1 VSLTHAPEPGQL
13 SALLADLARVQE
25 AAPGPSFSSTL
36 GPGGRVDGYEL
47 GRELG
52 RGSFGV
58 VYEARDLA
66 RDRLVAFKVV
76 RPGKADVAADQLQR
90 EADTIANLSHP
101 NLVALLDAGRCEAGP
116 YLVLEL
122 LRGRTLKERLR
133 EGSLSPGD
141 ALRIGVEVAQG
152 LAHAH
157 GRGVV
162 HRDLKPSNVF
172 LCEDGSVRLLDFGLA
187 HAFGRRRLDGGTPDF
202 MAPEQWRGAPEDE
215 RTDVFALG
223 VLLYR
228 MLSGELPFPD
238 DGGKSASSS
247 RPAPRLEVPDLPGLG
262 GVLAQ
267 MLEKDPVD
275 RPRDAAAV
283 ATLLRALQ
291 PEGGSTV
298 ATRTGSVRIRRRSQR
313 RVATIAALVGGAA
326 LALVLAATLAV
337 RERRAVAEGATE
349 GSLAGATPS
358 VAVIPFVDLSPGK
371 DQEFFSDGLA
381 EEILNALA
389 QVEGLKVA
397 GRTSS
402 FAFRG
407 KEGDLKAI
415 GRQLGVAAVLEGSVR
430 VDAGRVRVTAQLVK
444 TSDGYHLWSQ
454 TFDRELKGVF
464 VVQDEIAGA
473 VVEAL
478 RVRLLGGRAPTSR
491 EFRTR
496 EPQVYSLYLQGRQL
510 QRRDSLS
517 NWLKA
522 EEALQKALA
531 LDPGYA
537 PAWAALAMS
546 IYYAHGNAGPTLEAV
561 MAGKAQAIA
570 AAERAVALAP
580 DLADGYQARGQLRLF
595 VERDWTGAQAD
606 MGRAIAINPGEP
618 DTLWTNARYVLGPM
632 GRFPQ
637 ALAGAR
643 QASDVDPLSYKPW
656 STLSALYVASGQL
669 GQARST
675 AERSLELEPK
685 QDAAVLCLAM
695 VDLLEGKAA
704 AALKTIQRTDDR
716 VFHLQFEAMARHT
729 LGQRPASEAAL
740 QALIAEDAQDAPYQV
755 ASVYAWRGE
764 ADQAFHWLDLAL
776 ERHDGGIIDLR
787 LDPPFRSLE
796 RDPRYARV
804 LARLGLPP
812 GP

>member
-1 VSLTHAPEPGQL
+1 MPPSLAPAPGQL
-13 SALLADLARVQE
+13 SALLADLARVPE
-25 AAPGPSFSSTL
+25 ATPESAFSHGLHPGS
-36 GPGGRVDGYEL
+36 RVDRYEL

-58 VYEARDLA
+58 VHEARDLD

-76 RPGKADVAADQLQR
+76 RPGKSEVAADQLRR
-90 EADTIANLSHP
+90 EADTIARLSHP

-133 EGSLSPGD
+133 DGPMSPGD
-141 ALRIGVEVAQG
+141 ALRIALEVAQG

-172 LCEDGSVRLLDFGLA
+172 LCDDGSVRLLDFGLA

-228 MLSGELPFPD
+228 LLSGELPFPD
-238 DGGKSASSS
+238 DGGKSAASS

-283 ATLLRALQ
+283 TALLLPLQ

-298 ATRTGSVRIRRRSQR
+298 TSRTGSVRIRRRSR
-313 RVATIAALVGGAA
+313 RRLAALAALTCGGL
-326 LALVLAATLAV
+326 LALVLAAATLAV
-337 RERRAVAEGATE
+337 RQRRGALE
-349 GSLAGATPS
+349 AALPEPTPS
-358 VAVIPFVDLSPGK
+358 VAVIPFADLSPGR

-389 QVEGLKVA
+389 QVQGLKVA

-407 KEGDLKAI
+407 KEGDLQAL
-415 GRQLGVAAVLEGSVR
+415 GRQLGVGAVLEGSVR

-444 TSDGYHLWSQ
+444 TADGFRLWSQ

-464 VVQDEIAGA
+464 AVQDEIAAA

-478 RVRLLGGRAPTSR
+478 RVRLLAGRAPTSR
-491 EFRTR
+491 EFRTKD
-496 EPQVYSLYLQGRQL
+496 PQVYSSYLQGRQL
-510 QRRDSLS
+510 QRRDSLGD
-517 NWLKA
+517 WGRA
-522 EEALQKALA
+522 EAAFRRALA

-537 PAWAALAMS
+537 PAWAALASS
-546 IYYAHGNAGPTLEAV
+546 IYYTHGNSGPTLQGILA
-561 MAGKAQAIA
+561 AKAQALA
-570 AAERAVALAP
+570 AAEKAVALAP
-580 DLADGYQARGQLRLF
+580 DLADGYLARGQLRLF
-595 VERDWTGAQAD
+595 VGRDWAGALAD
-606 MGRAIAINPGEP
+606 MSRAIALNPGEP
-618 DTLWTNARYVLGPM
+618 EALWTNARYVLGPL
-632 GRFPQ
+632 GRLPQ
-637 ALAGAR
+637 ALAEAR
-643 QASDVDPLSYKPW
+643 QSSALDPLSYKPW
-656 STLSALYVASGQL
+656 STLSALYLATGQL
-669 GQARST
+669 TLARST

-685 QDAAVLCLAM
+685 QDSAVVCLAM
-695 VDLLEGKAA
+695 VDLMEGKPA
-704 AALKTIQRTDDR
+704 AALADVRRTDAR
-716 VFHLQFEAMARHT
+716 VFHLQFEAMARHSM
-729 LGQRPASEAAL
+729 GDRARSEAAL
-740 QALIAEDAQDAPYQV
+740 QTLIAEHAQDAPYQV

-764 ADQAFHWLDLAL
+764 PDQAFRWLDLAF

-787 LDPPFRSLE
+787 LDPPFRRLDG
-796 RDPRYARV
+796 DPRYARV
-804 LARLGLPP
+804 LTRLGVPV